1 MKKIYAVVIA
11 IFGASVMASAVPVKS
26 GELFATFQKH
36 GDTFYRGNTTIDT
49 ENPDGRDLDINY
61 YIVSCGQTMLFR
73 AENPGEDINFAGD
86 AWAVQLRVYNDEG
99 GQQTEIQACDVVD
112 AHLHYT
118 GADCNLAN
126 QFSAKTE
133 NLQIHFFLNS
143 NVEGGY
149 RRTETIEF
157 NRASINNPIED
168 AVAPVINP
176 AEVTMTEEDGKLIFT
191 FGEVTAED
199 VYFFYVGDKDHHVGG
214 ISLTNKVVI
223 EKPTVKD
230 GTTYAFKCC
239 AVDFN
244 GNQSASKEFKLEME
258 FDPAVDLALN
268 KPCEAGAVQGF
279 NTADKAVNG
288 NPDDFWTSFGED
300 DGDAW
305 WQVDL
310 GNVYDITE
318 IKIHFNDVWGS
329 YSIYGD
335 RAEFPTKAI
344 VENETA
350 DNNST
355 VTYSDLNVAARY
367 LWVVSTVNQIGIRE
381 FNVYGKGVADPETA
395 TSMIESGAAS
405 KATKVIEAGRLFII
419 HDGKKYSIT
428 GQQCE

>member
-1 MKKIYAVVIA
+1 MIA
-11 IFGASVMASAVPVKS
+11 LMGASMMAFAAPVKS

-49 ENPDGRDLDINY
+49 ENPDGKALDINY

-73 AENPGEDINFAGD
+73 AENPGEDINFYGD

-143 NVEGGY
+143 DVEGGY

-191 FGEVTAED
+191 FGEVSAED
-199 VYFFYVGDKDHHVGG
+199 VYFFYVGDKDHNIGG

-230 GTTYAFKCC
+230 GTPYSFKCY

-244 GNQSASKEFKLEME
+244 GNKSASKEFKLEME

-268 KPCEAGAVQGF
+268 KPCTAGAVQGF
-279 NTADKAVNG
+279 NTPEKAVNG
-288 NPDDFWTSFGED
+288 NPDDFWTSFGEAD
-300 DGDAW
+300 ADAW
-305 WQVDL
+305 WRVDL

-318 IKIHFNDVWGS
+318 IKIHFNDIWGS
-329 YSIYGD
+329 YAIYGS
-335 RAEFPTKAI
+335 REETPLKAI
-344 VENETA
+344 IEGAKAENG
-350 DNNST
+350 ST
-355 VTYSDLNVAARY
+355 VTHSDLNVSARY
-367 LWVVSTVNQIGIRE
+367 LTVVSNQNQIGIRE
-381 FNVYGKGVADPETA
+381 FEVHGKGLSAPETA
-395 TSMIESGAAS
+395 TSMIESGSAS
-405 KATKVIEAGRLFII
+405 KATKVLEAGQLYILR
-419 HDGKKYSIT
+419 DGVKYSVT
-428 GQQCE
+428 GQEVR